1 MKLFYNYQDIM
12 NILNFSDSKA
22 YEIIR
27 QINAKLRNQGVRTE
41 KGRVLVR
48 AFEEEYGIERDDKNV
63 RKNQINT
70 TNCSVSSYDARG

>member
-1 MKLFYNYQDIM
+1 MKLFYTYKDIM
-12 NILNFSDSKA
+12 EILNFSDSKA

-27 QINAKLRNQGVRTE
+27 QINAKLRNQRLRTE

-63 RKNQINT
+63 RENKVLS
-70 TNCSVSSYDARG
+70 TNDSVSSYDFRG

>member
-12 NILNFSDSKA
+12 KILNFSDSKA

-27 QINAKLRNQGVRTE
+27 QINAKLRNQGLRTE

-48 AFEEEYGIERDDKNV
+48 AFEEEYGIERGDKNV

-70 TNCSVSSYDARG
+70 TNCSISSYDARG

>member
-12 NILNFSDSKA
+12 KILNFSDSKA

-27 QINAKLRNQGVRTE
+27 QINAKLRNQGLRTE

-63 RKNQINT
+63 RENKVLS
-70 TNCSVSSYDARG
+70 TNDSVISYDFRG

>member
-1 MKLFYNYQDIM
+1 MKLFYTYKDIM
-12 NILNFSDSKA
+12 EILNFSDSKA

-27 QINAKLRNQGVRTE
+27 QINAKLRNQGLRTE

-63 RKNQINT
+63 GKNQINT
-70 TNCSVSSYDARG
+70 TNYSISGNDGWS

>member
-12 NILNFSDSKA
+12 KILNFSDSKA

-27 QINAKLRNQGVRTE
+27 QINAKLRNQGLRTE

-63 RKNQINT
+63 RKNKINT
-70 TNCSVSSYDARG
+70 TNCSFSSNDVRG

>member
-1 MKLFYNYQDIM
+1 MKLFYTYKDIM
-12 NILNFSDSKA
+12 KILKFSKCKA

-27 QINAKLRNQGVRTE
+27 QINAKLRNQGLRTE

-48 AFEEEYGIERDDKNV
+48 AFEEEYGIERDDENV

-70 TNCSVSSYDARG
+70 TNCSFSSNDVRG

>member
-12 NILNFSDSKA
+12 KILNFSDSKA

-27 QINAKLRNQGVRTE
+27 QINAKLRNQGLRTE
-41 KGRVLVR
+41 NGRVLVR

-63 RKNQINT
+63 RENKVLS
-70 TNCSVSSYDARG
+70 TNSSVIHYDFRG

>member
-12 NILNFSDSKA
+12 KILNFSDSKA

-27 QINAKLRNQGVRTE
+27 QINAKLRNQGLRTE

-63 RKNQINT
+63 RKNKINT
-70 TNCSVSSYDARG
+70 TNCSISSYDARG

>member
-12 NILNFSDSKA
+12 KILNFSDSKA

-27 QINAKLRNQGVRTE
+27 QINAKLRNQGLRTE

-48 AFEEEYGIERDDKNV
+48 AFEEEYGIERDEKNV
-63 RKNQINT
+63 REDKINT
-70 TNCSVSSYDARG
+70 TNCSISSNGIR